1 MSEDSD
7 TGLQELAAAF
17 RRQSSMIARELHAAG
32 RQVRATQTAIEEAR
46 QAVTARQAEHAAAV
60 ANYLALHKEAGSW
73 MPAAEL
79 ERVAPPIRASRRRG
93 GHVNGYFDSGQR
105 KSQ

>member
-32 RQVRATQTAIEEAR
+32 RQVRATQTAVDEAR
-46 QAVTARQAEHAAAV
+46 QAVTARQADHAAAV
-60 ANYLALHKEAGSW
+60 ANYQQLRKQAGGW
-73 MPAAEL
+73 MPPAEL
-79 ERVAPPIRASRRRG
+79 DKVAPPIRTPKRR
-93 GHVNGYFDSGQR
+93 
-105 KSQ
+105 

>member
-32 RQVRATQTAIEEAR
+32 RHVRATQTAIDEAR
-46 QAVTARQAEHAAAV
+46 QVVTKRQAEHAAAV
-60 ANYLALHKEAGSW
+60 ANYQALRKQAGGW
-73 MPAAEL
+73 MPLDEL
-79 ERVAPPIRASRRRG
+79 NRVAPPIRSPRRG
-93 GHVNGYFDSGQR
+93 GMR
-105 KSQ
+105 